1 MAEERQGGAQNK
13 LGQLYVELG
22 AKGLSG
28 LTKGLNGL
36 SAQFLLTKNAAQ
48 QAIKPLADMSMKAAN
63 SVTGWD
69 KLHAVMGLSLQEIQ
83 DISRFTKLNNVD
95 FSSFMGQLKG
105 VQKML
110 FDIKA
115 GMGSEGLQGLA
126 ILGLDA
132 YNFDP
137 RKPLT
142 FLDAVKKRVMEVDEV
157 QAAAALRY
165 LGLNEELLYVWK
177 QQNNNFDERL
187 NLSDKEMNNLK
198 ELQSAWNSLKVTWE
212 AALLKFIAN
221 QKWISGL
228 LQMSIELFNSF
239 GFIIKTPLEQFE
251 TFDKILRN
259 IGKTIKEF
267 SKKLI
272 NWFIFEKNP
281 ILWGADY
288 LHYKFT
294 GKPSEDIARKREL
307 VKRDLTASS
316 EEIHERQAKGDMPF
330 WRDNKISD
338 KMPQYKAL
346 KTAVQLQS
354 SFKTGHLNNKDLI
367 ENIKNAIPMQSSEQ
381 NINVSSFPQGTQ
393 EPLKFLPSSLQKEL
407 YQNFTINIEQ
417 NIRGENP
424 RQIADNSVSGIKDVF
439 EKNIMLSS
447 YNTNLQQL

>member
-1 MAEERQGGAQNK
+1 MAEEQQGGAQNK

-22 AKGLSG
+22 AKGLGG

-126 ILGLDA
+126 ILGLDT

-137 RKPLT
+137 RKPLA
-142 FLDAVKKRVMEVDEV
+142 FLDVVKKRVMEVDEV

-198 ELQSAWNSLKVTWE
+198 EQQSAWNSLKVTWE
-212 AALLKFIAN
+212 AAQQKFISNQNWINKLLNEASNIISDIFIKGEEPKSYLFKKQYDDIAKNNYRVLQRKIDKGKTLTNNEQAN
-221 QKWISGL
+221 YQLAKAYLEGNKDVYAKYDLQHSNNNVFFKEEEQKHK
-228 LQMSIELFNSF
+228 IEKP
-239 GFIIKTPLEQFE
+239 IKIGEEVNRLTPEQF
-251 TFDKILRN
+251 
-259 IGKTIKEF
+259 
-267 SKKLI
+267 KKYNQLK
-272 NWFIFEKNP
+272 NENP
-281 ILWGADY
+281 ILNPQANH
-288 LHYKFT
+288 LQKIT
-294 GKPSEDIARKREL
+294 G
-307 VKRDLTASS
+307 
-316 EEIHERQAKGDMPF
+316 
-330 WRDNKISD
+330 
-338 KMPQYKAL
+338 
-346 KTAVQLQS
+346 
-354 SFKTGHLNNKDLI
+354 
-367 ENIKNAIPMQSSEQ
+367 AIPLNEETK
-381 NINVSSFPQGTQ
+381 NVGLPPLPQVEPSKPTQ
-393 EPLKFLPSSLQKEL
+393 FLPSSEIKGLNTQQYTVIQDIKQYIQGNEA
-407 YQNFTINIEQ
+407 Q
-417 NIRGENP
+417 
-424 RQIADNSVSGIKDVF
+424 QIANETSIKLTSELNSAF
-439 EKNIMLSS
+439 LQ
-447 YNTNLQQL
+447 NLGNK